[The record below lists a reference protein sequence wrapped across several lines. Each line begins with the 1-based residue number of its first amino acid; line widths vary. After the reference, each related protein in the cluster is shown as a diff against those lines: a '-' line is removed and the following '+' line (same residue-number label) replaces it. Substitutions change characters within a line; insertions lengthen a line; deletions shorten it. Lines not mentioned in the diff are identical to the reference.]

1 MELAGLFVGMGLF
14 GLGFWAILLGFI
26 SLAFVLSPAVFLLL
40 WILSKIPG
48 VMPKAADPTMPKE
61 DETNAETAKKGN
73 PVTTRNFL
81 KKGLATETVE
91 DGNSATEDN
100 LLS

>member
-48 VMPKAADPTMPKE
+48 VMPKAADLTAVDE
-61 DETNAETAKKGN
+61 DKANTETAKK
-73 PVTTRNFL
+73 
-81 KKGLATETVE
+81 E
-91 DGNSATEDN
+91 DEIKE
-100 LLS
+100 

>member
-14 GLGFWAILLGFI
+14 GLGFWALLVGLVL
-26 SLAFVLSPAVFLLL
+26 LAFVLSPAVFLLL

-61 DETNAETAKKGN
+61 GEAN
-73 PVTTRNFL
+73 
-81 KKGLATETVE
+81 TETVKNN
-91 DGNSATEDN
+91 NSATEDD
-100 LLS
+100 LFS